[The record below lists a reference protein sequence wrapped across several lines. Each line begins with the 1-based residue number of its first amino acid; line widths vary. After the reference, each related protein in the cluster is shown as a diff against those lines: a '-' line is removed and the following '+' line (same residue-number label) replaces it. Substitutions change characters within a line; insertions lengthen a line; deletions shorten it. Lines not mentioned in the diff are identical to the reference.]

1 MIIYQSKLA
10 HLLLWKGY
18 TTITLGPFI
27 LTKKAKSEVSA
38 TLLRHERIHV
48 VQWCEVSALSILLFT
63 LVALLTGYPK
73 PIVLGIPL
81 CFLVYYLIYAV
92 EYAISRL
99 HGNETQNEDY
109 HRIEFEKEAYR
120 HQGDPTYLAHR
131 IPFNW
136 LWKK

>member
-1 MIIYQSKLA
+1 MIIYNSKLA

-38 TLLRHERIHV
+38 TLINHERIHV
-48 VQWCEVSALSILLFT
+48 VQWHEVSALSILLFT
-63 LVALLTGYPK
+63 IVALLTGNPK
-73 PIVLGIPL
+73 AIGWGIPL

-99 HGNETQNEDY
+99 YGPETQNEDY
-109 HRIEFEKEAYR
+109 RHIEFEKEAYR
-120 HQGDPTYLAHR
+120 HQGDPTYLANR

-136 LWKK
+136 LWKR